1 MNFDKAR
8 KYSKIASISVAVAA
22 LGTAGGKGLTE
33 YLHDKEMKEGIRKE
47 VSAMS
52 ACEVKGEETRG
63 CFDPYQKANVLDSAR
78 KYERVYD
85 FREAGLIYAKLGRE
99 DDVLRLKNLCISLE
113 KGCEAELT
121 EAIYV
126 KARAIEAFTDV
137 PKADKTKAPETKPDV
152 SASAS
157 AGNKAQIPKPV
168 DSK

>member
-8 KYSKIASISVAVAA
+8 KYSKIASISVAVVA
-22 LGTAGGKGLTE
+22 LGTAGGKGLTD
-33 YLHDKEMKEGIRKE
+33 YLHDKEMKEGIHKE
-47 VSAMS
+47 VAAMS

-63 CFDPYQKANVLDSAR
+63 CFDPYQKANVLDSAS
-78 KYERVYD
+78 KYEKVYD

-99 DDVLRLKNLCISLE
+99 DDALRLKNLCISLE
-113 KGCEAELT
+113 KGCESELV
-121 EAIYV
+121 EALYI
-126 KARAIEAFTDV
+126 KARAIEAFVDA

-157 AGNKAQIPKPV
+157 ASSQSQTPIHG